1 LATKISITKKLEAE
15 LRGLREQALEAGDDF
30 ALECL
35 RPVLELIDAAHSAC
49 SSKASGSGCEVD
61 AGGLVN
67 AIAQHRALILPPT
80 GPISRSTYA
89 RLTKALRY
97 NGVTL
102 EQANA
107 LGIWLAGPGMKAAP
121 GEITIDRIIKNLG
134 DWITRAVA
142 NKPEYQRP
150 EW

>member
-1 LATKISITKKLEAE
+1 VATKVTISKRLEEDMRDAVRAE
-15 LRGLREQALEAGDDF
+15 CATDALEA
-30 ALECL
+30 LEAML
-35 RPVLELIDAAHSAC
+35 KLLDAAHSF
-49 SSKASGSGCEVD
+49 KASG
-61 AGGLVN
+61 AGGPGPGLSAKTLLEAVR
-67 AIAQHRALILPPT
+67 AHREVVLPPVMSE
-80 GPISRSTYA
+80 IARRAYA
-89 RLTKALRY
+89 RLTKCLRD

-107 LGIWLAGPGMKAAP
+107 LGVWLAGPGMKAAP

>member
-1 LATKISITKKLEAE
+1 MATKISITKKLEAE
-15 LRGLREQALEAGDDF
+15 LR
-30 ALECL
+30 
-35 RPVLELIDAAHSAC
+35 VLAPQVRSGTLDSVIELLDAAR

-89 RLTKALRY
+89 RLTKALQY

>member
-1 LATKISITKKLEAE
+1 LATKISITKKLEGQIRDAIRTSGGPLE
-15 LRGLREQALEAGDDF
+15 IGYATWDALHDVV
-30 ALECL
+30 
-35 RPVLELIDAAHSAC
+35 RLIDAAHS
-49 SSKASGSGCEVD
+49 SKASGSES
-61 AGGLVN
+61 GLASAPFLKAVME
-67 AIAQHRALILPPT
+67 HRPVVLPPP
-80 GPISRSTYA
+80 GPIGNAAYG
-89 RLTKALRY
+89 RLSKCLEV

-102 EQANA
+102 EQATA
-107 LGIWLAGPGMKAAP
+107 LGVWLAGPGMKAAP

>member
-15 LRGLREQALEAGDDF
+15 LRELAQMANAGRQPEAIR
-30 ALECL
+30 AVV
-35 RPVLELIDAAHSAC
+35 RLIDAAH
-49 SSKASGSGCEVD
+49 SSKASGSGDWVL
-61 AGGLVN
+61 AGTL
-67 AIAQHRALILPPT
+67 IATITDHRPVVLPPN
-80 GPISRSTYA
+80 GPIGNMAFA
-89 RLTKALRY
+89 RLNKCLHQYQVTK
-97 NGVTL
+97 
-102 EQANA
+102 EQAEA

-142 NKPEYQRP
+142 NKPSWERP

>member
-1 LATKISITKKLEAE
+1 VATKVTISKRLEAE
-15 LRGLREQALEAGDDF
+15 IRGAINTGGASLGDDAWD
-30 ALECL
+30 ALGAL
-35 RPVLELIDAAHSAC
+35 VKLLDAAH
-49 SSKASGSGCEVD
+49 SSKASGSRSEVD

-67 AIAQHRALILPPT
+67 AIAQHRVLVLPPT

-89 RLTKALRY
+89 RLTKALQY

-107 LGIWLAGPGMKAAP
+107 LGVWLAGPGMKAAP
-121 GEITIDRIIKNLG
+121 GDITIDRIIKNLG
-134 DWITRAVA
+134 DWITRALA
-142 NKPEYQRP
+142 NKPTWDKP

>member
-1 LATKISITKKLEAE
+1 LATKISITKKLEADLRVLAPQVRSGTLDTVIE
-15 LRGLREQALEAGDDF
+15 LL
-30 ALECL
+30 
-35 RPVLELIDAAHSAC
+35 DAAH

-80 GPISRSTYA
+80 GPISRGTYA
-89 RLTKALRY
+89 RLTKALQY

-142 NKPEYQRP
+142 NKPQWEKP